1 MERSNGRD
9 GKGKNK
15 PCIHESNGRHWW
27 KSKWTPQ
34 GVEKKRT
41 DTYPNL
47 CYLATDLWT
56 YSITSW
62 LTKGITV
69 GGGLRPI
76 RLEYKNITPFFLNNR
91 KWKVNTRL
99 FSCCGH
105 NKYILSHENQ
115 RVRPRCWAAL
125 KSRSGFLQLLQAAKD
140 LTSSCWS
147 PGRSCHRLQKVLDQA
162 NHNCKRPWKPC
173 ETEGVQ
179 DWVILHLLLYWP
191 PLAFGSLGLLPP

>member
-1 MERSNGRD
+1 MHPW
-9 GKGKNK
+9 KQ
-15 PCIHESNGRHWW
+15 WQALV

-34 GVEKKRT
+34 GVEKKRI

-105 NKYILSHENQ
+105 NKNILSHENQ
-115 RVRPRCWAAL
+115 RVRPRRWPAVQ
-125 KSRSGFLQLLQAAKD
+125 SRSGFLQLLQAPKD

-162 NHNCKRPWKPC
+162 NQNCKRPWKPC
-173 ETEGVQ
+173 ETERVQ
-179 DWVILHLLLYWP
+179 AWVILHFLLYRP